1 MEKVIEWEREF
12 QVWQYSVSHSTLLLR
27 SVNVEGFE
35 TRIDVLFTAVEL
47 MHLQPYCARLEISEA
62 TSEEKGEI
70 LGDQL
75 AAKIPGKLYLLNGGE
90 GYVLARRCAW
100 HEDLGDHH
108 SPSKFG
114 PLRGTE

>member
-1 MEKVIEWEREF
+1 MAKIAVWEREF
-12 QVWQYSVSHSTLLLR
+12 QVWQYSVSHSSLLLR

-47 MHLQPYCARLEISEA
+47 MHLRPYCARLEISEA
-62 TSEEKGEI
+62 TSMERGNI
-70 LGDQL
+70 LDGQL
-75 AAKIPGKLYLLNGGE
+75 AAELPGTLYLFNGGE
-90 GYVLARRCAW
+90 GYVLARRCSW

-108 SPSKFG
+108 APSKFG

>member
-1 MEKVIEWEREF
+1 MAKIAEWEREF

-62 TSEEKGEI
+62 TSVERGRI

-75 AAKIPGKLYLLNGGE
+75 AAELPGTLYLLNGGE
-90 GYVLARRCAW
+90 GYVLARRCSW

-108 SPSKFG
+108 TPSKFG